1 MKILHIS
8 KFYPPYRGGIED
20 VCYNIVN
27 GMAGVEQK
35 VICFNHTC
43 TTEILEMKDV
53 EVARIGIIIELA
65 RQPISFSFF
74 FWLKKYIKDFSP
86 DIIHLHLPNPLVC
99 FYILLLLPSR
109 TKLLLHWH
117 SDIVAQKLIYR
128 FIHPLER
135 KILERADKVI
145 ITSPNYLEGSK
156 PLKDFYNKTVV
167 VPNMVSLEKIS
178 DSRDISKE
186 VQNLRH
192 LYHDKDIV
200 FFMGRHV
207 PYKGIE
213 FLLEAEKYIGS
224 DCVILIAGSG
234 PLTEQLK
241 KSNTSSRI
249 KFIGKITDSE
259 VKIYMT
265 AASVF
270 AFPSITKNEAFGV
283 VLAEA
288 MYCRATPV
296 TFEIE
301 GSGVNWV
308 NIKNVTGLE
317 VENGNAKLFG
327 EAINRLLGNK
337 LLRNELAEQ
346 GYNRVIKNFT
356 MESIQK
362 KLESIYNELVS

>member
-27 GMAGVEQK
+27 GMVGVEQK
-35 VICFNHTC
+35 VICFNHTSH
-43 TTEILEMKDV
+43 TEILEMKGV
-53 EVARIGIIIELA
+53 EIARIGIITELA
-65 RQPISFSFF
+65 RQPVSFSFF
-74 FWLKKYIKDFSP
+74 FLLKKYIKDFSP
-86 DIIHLHLPNPLVC
+86 DIIHLHLPNPLAC
-99 FYILLLLPSR
+99 LYILLLLPSR

-117 SDIVAQKLIYR
+117 SDIVAQKFIYR
-128 FIHPLER
+128 FIRPLER
-135 KILERADKVI
+135 KILKRADKVI
-145 ITSPNYLEGSK
+145 ITSPNYLEASK

-178 DSRDISKE
+178 DSRDIRKD

-192 LYHDKDIV
+192 LYQDKDIV

-241 KSNTSSRI
+241 KRNTSSRI
-249 KFIGKITDSE
+249 KFIGKITDLE

-288 MYCRATPV
+288 MYCKSTPV
-296 TFEIE
+296 TFEIK

-308 NIKNVTGLE
+308 SIKDVTGLE

-327 EAINRLLGNK
+327 EAINSLLENK
-337 LLRNELAEQ
+337 ILRNKLAEQ
-346 GYNRVIKNFT
+346 GYKRVIENFT

-362 KLESIYNELVS
+362 KLELIYQELVS

>member
-8 KFYPPYRGGIED
+8 KFYPPYHGGIED

-35 VICFNHTC
+35 VICFNHTSH
-43 TTEILEMKDV
+43 TEILEMKGV
-53 EVARIGIIIELA
+53 EIARIGILAQWA

-117 SDIVAQKLIYR
+117 SDIVAQKYIYR
-128 FIHPLER
+128 FICPVER
-135 KILERADKVI
+135 KILEKADKVI
-145 ITSPNYLEGSK
+145 ITSPNYLEDSK
-156 PLKDFYNKTVV
+156 PLKDFHNKTVV
-167 VPNMVSLEKIS
+167 VPNMISLEKFS
-178 DSRDISKE
+178 DICNMSNE
-186 VQNLRH
+186 VRNLRH
-192 LYHDKDIV
+192 LYRDKDIV

-224 DCVILIAGSG
+224 DCVILIAGNG

-241 KSNTSSRI
+241 KKNASSRI
-249 KFIGKITDSE
+249 KFIGKITDLE

-288 MYCRATPV
+288 MYCKSTPV
-296 TFEIE
+296 TFEIK

-308 NIKNVTGLE
+308 SIKNITGLE

-327 EAINRLLGNK
+327 EAINSLLENK
-337 LLRNELAEQ
+337 LLRNKLAEQ
-346 GYNRVIKNFT
+346 GYQRVIENFT

-362 KLESIYNELVS
+362 KLELVYHELLY